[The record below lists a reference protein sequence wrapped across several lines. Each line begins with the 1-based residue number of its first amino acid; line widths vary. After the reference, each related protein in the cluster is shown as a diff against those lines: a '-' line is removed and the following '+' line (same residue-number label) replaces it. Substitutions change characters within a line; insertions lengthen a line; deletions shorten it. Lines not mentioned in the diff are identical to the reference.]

1 MKFNT
6 KQLAMIGMLCAL
18 AFIVV
23 ALIRIPVVS
32 FLKYEPKD
40 VIVTVGGFMFGP
52 LASFAISAIVSL
64 VEMVTISDTGIIGC
78 VMNLLSTCAFA
89 CTAAVV
95 YKKRRTL
102 SGAVL
107 GLGIGIAVMTAIMLL
122 WNYLITPI
130 YMGYPRAAVAEML
143 VPVFLPFNLL
153 KGFLNAAITLL
164 VYKPVVTAL
173 RRAHLLESKED
184 AAPAKHNAGMMLVA
198 LLVIA
203 TCVLAVL
210 AFQGVI

>member
-89 CTAAVV
+89 CTAAFV

>member
-23 ALIRIPVVS
+23 SLIRIPVVS

-40 VIVTVGGFMFGP
+40 VIVTIGGFIFGP

-78 VMNLLSTCAFA
+78 VMNLISTCAFA
-89 CTAAVV
+89 CTAAVI
-95 YKKRRTL
+95 YKKKRTL
-102 SGAVL
+102 SGAVV
-107 GLGIGIAVMTAIMLL
+107 GLVSGVVVMTVLMLL
-122 WNYLITPI
+122 WNYLITPL

-153 KGFLNAAITLL
+153 KGGLNAGITLL
-164 VYKPVVTAL
+164 VYKPVVQAL
-173 RRAHLLESKED
+173 RRAHLLERKDD
-184 AAPAKHNAGMMLVA
+184 APQARINAGVILVA

>member
-40 VIVTVGGFMFGP
+40 VIVTVGGIMFGP

-89 CTAAVV
+89 CTAAFV

>member
-95 YKKRRTL
+95 YKKKRTL

-107 GLGIGIAVMTAIMLL
+107 GLGIGIVAMTAIMLL

>member
-89 CTAAVV
+89 CTAAFV

-198 LLVIA
+198 LLVIV

>member
-89 CTAAVV
+89 CTAAFV

-203 TCVLAVL
+203 TCVLA
-210 AFQGVI
+210 FQGVI